1 MNRRWLMIAAALAA
15 VPMPAGAELSASEPA
30 GFAAQGKVLI
40 AAPPPAVWDGLT
52 EPRRFWDGEHTYSGD
67 STNLSLDPVPGGCFC
82 ETVPANGG
90 AIEHARVIYATPGEV
105 LRLRG
110 SLGPLQSEALVG
122 TLTVTL
128 KPVDGGT
135 ELEWVYVVGGYA
147 RFSLEQVAP
156 VVDSVVGTQFE
167 RLADA
172 LGRLD

>member
-1 MNRRWLMIAAALAA
+1 MW
-15 VPMPAGAELSASEPA
+15 
-30 GFAAQGKVLI
+30 
-40 AAPPPAVWDGLT
+40 
-52 EPRRFWDGEHTYSGD
+52 
-67 STNLSLDPVPGGCFC
+67 
-82 ETVPANGG
+82 
-90 AIEHARVIYATPGEV
+90 
-105 LRLRG
+105 LRG

-156 VVDSVVGTQFE
+156 EVDSVVGTQFE